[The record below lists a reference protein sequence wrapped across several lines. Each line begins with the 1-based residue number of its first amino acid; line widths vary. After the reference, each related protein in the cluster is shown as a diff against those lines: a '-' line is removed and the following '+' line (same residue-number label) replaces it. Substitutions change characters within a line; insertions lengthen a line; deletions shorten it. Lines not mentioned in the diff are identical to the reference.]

1 MVEHAL
7 HVLWVQTLVLSAA
20 VIVIGSARRAIAR
33 RFGAEAAYL
42 GWALVPVAAL
52 AAALPHRAQET
63 SLLPAAVVQHLP
75 AWTAAV
81 PTVQPAGGVPT
92 TTLLFAGWAAVVV
105 LLVAVVAWRQGRFHA
120 QLAYS
125 GRLPSGS
132 GPAVLGIVRPRVVLP
147 ADFESRFDTTERA
160 LMLAH
165 EAVHLRRR
173 DNAWSLLACAFVVAH
188 WFNPLAWLAWRWMR
202 FDQELS
208 CDAAVLGDAPPPR
221 VRAYAGALLKVQGIA
236 LRPILATSWQST
248 HPLVERVSMLK
259 RHALSS
265 ASTRTGRGL
274 VALAI
279 VFAGAV
285 SYASQPPAP
294 PPVGRYTTL
303 VDDGH
308 ISTQVSLEVDGEPPH
323 FVTRP
328 GWPDQ
333 SYIRLKAQDN
343 VGLDDW
349 LGVRVV
355 AKSVDG
361 GRVAISSVLRDET
374 AARDL
379 GKPVVLVRMNEPAR
393 VQVTTPDGKHVV
405 ALTYVARA
413 TGYEFP
419 GADHPAQAPS
429 ARPAP
434 GAMPALPA
442 PPAPPTHAAMPPL
455 PAPPAPAALP
465 AMPGVPALGD
475 LPAPP
480 APPQRAP

>member
-7 HVLWVQTLVLSAA
+7 HVLWVQTLVLSVA
-20 VIVIGSARRAIAR
+20 VIVIGGARRAVAR

-63 SLLPAAVVQHLP
+63 PLLPAALAQLVP
-75 AWTAAV
+75 AWPAAT
-81 PTVQPAGGVPT
+81 PAALPVQGIAAS
-92 TTLLFAGWAAVVV
+92 TLLFAGWAAVVV

-147 ADFESRFDTTERA
+147 EDFESRFDTTERA

-165 EAVHLRRR
+165 ESVHLRRR
-173 DNAWSLLACAFVVAH
+173 DNAWNLLACAFVVAH

-208 CDAAVLGDAPPPR
+208 CDAAVLGDAPPRR
-221 VRAYAGALLKVQGIA
+221 VQAYAAALLKVQGVA

-248 HPLVERVSMLK
+248 HPLVERVRMLK

-274 VALAI
+274 VALAN
-279 VFAGAV
+279 VLAGAV

-308 ISTQVSLEVDGEPPH
+308 ISTQVSLEVDGQPPH

-328 GWPDQ
+328 AWPDQ
-333 SYIRLKAQDN
+333 SYIRLKAQDA

-349 LGVRVV
+349 LGVHVT
-355 AKSVDG
+355 AKPVDG

-374 AARDL
+374 AAKDL
-379 GKPVVLVRMNEPAR
+379 GKPVVLTRMNEPAR
-393 VQVTTPDGKHVV
+393 IEVTTPDGKHVV
-405 ALTYVARA
+405 ALTYIARG
-413 TGYEFP
+413 TGYQFP
-419 GADHPAQAPS
+419 MPSEASSAPP

-434 GAMPALPA
+434 GALPALPA

-465 AMPGVPALGD
+465 PAPRVPPLGD